1 MWSCDRDI
9 RKKVVIRKS
18 MSRYSE
24 VCQLP
29 IEKSE
34 ISKARLPKYLGF
46 QKRYTKLPKCLNS
59 PFRDIRILNILH
71 TEIFE
76 ISITFYQDLW
86 NASTANVELSGISSA
101 TFWDIRKI
109 ISSLS
114 RYLENNQ
121 LLTEISG
128 RSSATNWDIRKI
140 ISYLLRYPEYQHPAY
155 WDNWNIN
162 SATVLPKC
170 IECLNSPF
178 RGIWKIISYLLRYL
192 DYQHPAYC
200 DIWDVNRVLPRS
212 LECCLF

>member
-101 TFWDIRKI
+101 TFWDIR
-109 ISSLS
+109 
-114 RYLENNQ
+114 
-121 LLTEISG
+121 
-128 RSSATNWDIRKI
+128 
-140 ISYLLRYPEYQHPAY
+140 
-155 WDNWNIN
+155 NINIPPTGITN

>member
-1 MWSCDRDI
+1 MPQQP
-9 RKKVVIRKS
+9 
-18 MSRYSE
+18 MSSYPE
-24 VCQLP
+24 DHQLP
-29 IEKSE
+29 TE
-34 ISKARLPKYLGF
+34 ISGR
-46 QKRYTKLPKCLNS
+46 
-59 PFRDIRILNILH
+59 
-71 TEIFE
+71 
-76 ISITFYQDLW
+76 
-86 NASTANVELSGISSA
+86 SSA

-170 IECLNSPF
+170 LECLNSPF
-178 RGIWKIISYLLRYL
+178 RGIRKIISYLLRYPENNQL
-192 DYQHPAYC
+192 LTEISGRSSATC
-200 DIWDVNRVLPRS
+200 WDIWNINIPPTEISGIIIAFFQDLLNA
-212 LECCLF
+212 